1 MIGARLGTAR
11 ATVGDHILSTADQ
24 KTLLDHHGSNVGHLP
39 NDLMSRLE
47 RADKLADEL
56 LLLDSLDAFLVA
68 PHDNLRLVDHQ
79 GNALPHL
86 PDRFISPAEY
96 AHLLLPL
103 FLEEFRHAMAARI
116 EQHVQGAGPPAYFL
130 GKTAMRSTQLDYRS
144 TKVVYSTEVEVID
157 PRVDRDLL
165 TPGTLAMIGR
175 HPQLDQVMH
184 EGAYAIAYL
193 TSTPDL
199 DAWAATRPN
208 LRVRVA
214 FQARSGSVEQL
225 GGDSDL
231 YLLVLDQIT
240 GTCRTHS
247 ALQKLSQLNT
257 VYDKPLLRAV
267 LDPPRDLTAIER
279 ELQAFALSAGMYGQ
293 HPLLNSLNLNATQM
307 HAISNV
313 VSASQ
318 QKVFVVEGPPGTGK
332 TSTILGILVQLLD
345 QGERCLVTGPT
356 NMAATETA
364 KRLIQFTLR
373 AREDMGGDVPF
384 RLGDMAL
391 VGNAARLGLDNDLRL
406 IFVEDRMHRLRTL
419 RVAIDAAYTATNMLL
434 HGFDRKWTDHVAEQ
448 GAKGKNAVPVG
459 MRETDAMWDYYLDML
474 NGWVAEW
481 GKIYAGV
488 VAVEH
493 AIPTALLL
501 KKQVDEAADFVA
513 RVYTRLKDL
522 VDKATAVRS
531 VSTQYILSISSSFD
545 QRTLVR
551 SYNPAVSQFLATK
564 KRIEDRLGRIHNALH
579 SIIVLCGM
587 SDQEMSQHTKVWFS
601 TVSSSVR
608 IKGTI
613 QTVII
618 DEAAQLVE
626 AETSLLLQ
634 LPKLRRLVLV
644 GDDRQLP
651 SVVTSDVAKHGK
663 YDRSTLERLKAIG
676 YPTVF
681 LDTQYRMH
689 PRISAFPRQQFY
701 AGMLKDH
708 VDYTKF
714 DRFDRPWH
722 GMGEHLAPYL
732 FIDVEGAESLGPVSL
747 SYSNPIEAEYIKKML
762 VSVAATLPDGVRVE
776 VGVIAPY
783 VDQCKLLQTVL
794 ARVPG
799 TRIVE
804 TNGRHN
810 MLVIKG
816 KLVVSINSIDGFQGQ
831 ERDIII
837 FSCVR
842 SNSKGNIGFLGDPR
856 RLNVAITR
864 AKYSCW
870 MIGHVKTLLKRDEVW
885 QKLILDAR
893 ARGCVLN
900 ASQLPF
906 YHEVKSVMVAAKV
919 EKLIETVTGT
929 SVARPS
935 ARRSAPAASAATKSR
950 GQSRLLDFGGTLWES
965 SWSHQMVETMRRMA
979 TDDRAAVIRKMVRV
993 LEGKFGER
1001 FADKHASSNLGDML
1015 VTGEAGKY
1023 AFVWSLALRGAKD
1036 NVKQII
1042 KFWWLGPR
1050 SGIAQGV
1057 QQARSALGSHSDKY
1071 IAVCRKVGR
1080 SPGNADVYL
1089 PMTVPGG
1096 FEFMRTLRRS
1106 TCTKVDH
1113 TENTSAS
1120 QLELIKSYQL
1130 NHALWEKFAAESVKA
1145 LHEFDLLC
1153 DLTPQ
1158 EKELVRQESSMFC
1171 IGRSGTGKTTVM
1183 LLKLWQREHVYRKR
1197 GSADEPLTQLLLTL
1211 SPTLAAN
1218 LQTQYEKYSKLLPE
1232 VDDEMAKKSA
1242 PRISSWGGVVDWL
1255 DSRLAQPFF
1264 QHERVFSAIVDDDQ
1278 DDGARGTGAVKND
1291 DDDVDELQDEWNRD
1305 GDLDSDHPI
1314 GLHRKDKAVDFGR
1327 FERAYYPLLPK
1338 PVRAF
1343 DPAFLWTQIQGVIC
1357 GSLEALQS
1365 PNGVLTKEGYIGLA
1379 TRRASTLSNSDR
1391 ATIYDGYVW
1400 YVRKK
1405 RVRHEWDM
1413 ADVVRHIYVRGSE
1426 VPRDIEYVYVDEAQ
1440 DLSMAQIA
1448 LLSLICANPDGF
1460 LFAGDTAQTITCSAF
1475 RFQDMKAT
1483 SYTEFL
1489 NRIQES
1495 SYRNA
1500 KVPPLHTLTQNFR
1513 THVGVLQ
1520 LAARLVELLVQ
1531 YFPQSIDQLEPEK
1544 ALNDGP
1550 LPFLFHGDED
1560 AFIRQVFGTSSR
1572 RCSLGASQAI
1582 LVRDDSEKECVL
1594 QMMRRHELEDGQV
1607 LTIFEAKGLEF
1618 NDVLLFNFVS
1628 ASPFKKW
1635 KLLAKGQHIDPM
1647 EHATLAHELKLLY
1660 VAVTRAKEGL
1670 WIYEERGEGNT
1681 LLNMLADETLV
1692 RRHSLIDSILTFTRE
1707 SDPVLWEQQGLKLL
1721 DSMQYHLAHT
1731 FFKRA
1736 GNTAKMAL
1744 CAAHMAFEDAEKQ
1757 EGARH
1762 GGPQK
1767 AAAMYAT
1774 AAAKFVDLG
1783 MFGKAAEAYMR
1794 GKRYRDATAMFIKKG
1809 ALDDALEAAW
1819 NTGDLDFVHA
1829 TIVDVSSGTVGT
1841 VTSAVLEKCARVA
1854 TIRSLKKNAID
1865 ENVQRFAK
1873 FLDSATKQRLFKRY
1887 RMSLLLLLNVQEK
1900 KFELNAP
1907 IYERMYEWA
1916 EAARQWGKSGDQVKA
1931 ARCARVLVVPHLL
1944 ALAIGNFDDW
1954 PLLAKAAMDEMARC
1968 GVNLGGSIIAM
1979 LGAVGEH
1986 AKLPHVLLEKLGEIP
2001 CSDCDAATIKPV
2013 MALLRARTLHRH
2025 SGTLINDKGFD
2036 GWTVDLVQ
2044 KLLMCTK
2051 AAMNVYLQLLSDLAH
2066 LDSRQGILPDLL
2078 AYAKDISVPHS
2089 HVLVA
2094 HVVLEALQIESG
2106 VTKVAAKG
2114 DRKDF
2119 AHVDAKG
2126 GGNGDSGKDDAKGP
2140 ARVDVKSDFNV
2151 ADMAEARDALQVGTK
2166 DNKRRAP
2173 RRSGRVEAKG
2183 ERAGQAEG
2191 ETTAQADDMGDA
2203 YGPGDLKSGE
2213 GDTKGDGKGDAKDA
2227 VRAESKGNT
2236 KGDLVMVKSQT
2247 LRARLSQVL
2256 TERLSNTAHILVEFL
2271 GKILRRMEHAGA
2283 KLSTRD
2289 ARHQAALDRF
2299 YLQLAAFDLMLDIRS
2314 RTGDQSLPSPPIG
2327 WFRSLF
2333 PASISGINAVELAQ
2347 IRKSNE
2353 VQVAYRGLL
2362 DFSSGGNFAA
2372 GNVVRALC
2380 LMGSYHGEFPGP
2392 PDQPAFLCR
2401 LHEGLTRIHLPY
2413 DMRDGS
2419 RHWHL
2424 YDGCRALFDCFSQ
2437 VLNMKKLHKTVDV
2450 LDLLFHLERTVTLLL
2465 ALTMRFD
2472 SVVLTERLMT
2482 LLDTIDPALFSAHLA
2497 LFAYPRRRQI
2507 PVSCFDMCVTMAQL
2521 LGKILAKDHTVW
2533 RLAES
2538 QLTDRFSMNQF
2549 LTRLAVLQLLFHINF
2564 GTQQRSLHALVER
2577 GLLLNEDGH
2586 LAPTMTHG
2594 AIVVDRWALSQNQFN
2609 VHLAQVANAGESL
2622 FVCVNMEP
2630 GTSGRFRLNPHLSML
2645 AQRLIVQYPSRNVW
2659 HVNIYGHGET
2669 GAAAAAVKQVEIR
2682 RMDLDEDRGP
2692 VANTGSGVES
2702 LEALMRKEQ
2711 QRHAIRLPERVHT
2724 AVKAWVVRMR
2734 RFRVLQAEHSKHA
2747 LTPAMQVEYEELQA
2761 AREGKDLGRG
2771 LMLSVY
2777 VPRAVRRYRH
2787 LVHDVRLEMLHL
2799 LAAATALTER
2809 VRLDEASEDELQTA
2823 LDDVAVDE
2831 RELVHMC
2838 VKESVDVL
2846 SRQMQELSNKVE
2858 KLNKVVADLRTKF
2871 GVATT

>member
-1 MIGARLGTAR
+1 MIGARAGTAR
-11 ATVGDHILSTADQ
+11 PTVGDRVLNTTDQ
-24 KTLLDHHGSNVGHLP
+24 QKMLDHYGSNVGYLP
-39 NDLMSRLE
+39 NDLMSRLA

-56 LLLDSLDAFLVA
+56 LLLDSLDAFLA
-68 PHDNLRLVDHQ
+68 PRDKLSLVDHQ
-79 GNALPHL
+79 GNALEHL

-96 AHLLLPL
+96 AHLQLPL

-116 EQHVQGAGPPAYFL
+116 EQHVQGAGPPAYSL
-130 GKTAMRSTQLDYRS
+130 GKSAKRSTQPENRS
-144 TKVVYSTEVEVID
+144 TYVTYSTEVEVID

-165 TPGTLAMIGR
+165 TPGTLAVVGR
-175 HPQLDQVMH
+175 YPQLDQVMH
-184 EGAYAIAYL
+184 DGAYVIAL
-193 TSTPDL
+193 LSSAPDM
-199 DAWAATRPN
+199 DVWVTTRPN

-214 FQARSGSVEQL
+214 FHARSGSVEVL
-225 GGDSDL
+225 GDSDL
-231 YLLVLDQIT
+231 HLIVLGQIT
-240 GTCRTHS
+240 GTSRTHS
-247 ALQKLSQLNT
+247 ALHELSRWNAMH
-257 VYDKPLLRAV
+257 DKPLLRAV
-267 LDPPRDLTAIER
+267 LDPPRDLTAVER
-279 ELQAFALSAGMYGQ
+279 ELRSFALSAGMYGR
-293 HPLLNSLNLNATQM
+293 HRWLINLKLNAAQM

-313 VSASQ
+313 VSATQ

-332 TSTILGILVQLLD
+332 TSTILGMLVQLLD

-364 KRLIQFTLR
+364 KRLIQFTR
-373 AREDMGGDVPF
+373 HAREDMGSDLPF

-391 VGNAARLGLDNDLRL
+391 VGNATRLGLDNDLRL
-406 IFVEDRMHRLRTL
+406 IFVEDRVHRLRAL
-419 RVAIDAAYTATNMLL
+419 RVAIDAACTATNALL
-434 HGFDRKWTDHVAEQ
+434 HGFDRVWADHVAEQ
-448 GAKGKNAVPVG
+448 EHKGKTAVPVG
-459 MRETDAMWDYYLDML
+459 MREMDAMWDYYLATL
-474 NGWVAEW
+474 NDWVVEW
-481 GKIYAGV
+481 GKIHAGID
-488 VAVEH
+488 AVEH
-493 AIPTALLL
+493 AVPTALLQN
-501 KKQVDEAADFVA
+501 KHVDEAAYFVE
-513 RVYTRLKDL
+513 RVCKRLKDL
-522 VDKATAVRS
+522 VDKAAAVRT
-531 VSTQYILSISSSFD
+531 VSTQYILSISNSFD
-545 QRTLVR
+545 QRTLAR
-551 SYNPAVSQFLATK
+551 SYDPAVSQFLATK
-564 KRIEDRLGRIHNALH
+564 KRIEDRLGRIYGALH

-587 SDQEMSQHTKVWFS
+587 SDQEMSQHAKVWFS

-613 QTVII
+613 QTVIV

-626 AETSLLLQ
+626 GDTSLLLQ
-634 LPKLRRLVLV
+634 LPKLRRMVLV

-651 SVVTSDVAKHGK
+651 SVVTSDVAKQGK

-689 PRISAFPRQQFY
+689 PRISAFPQQQFY

-708 VDYTKF
+708 VDYTKLG
-714 DRFDRPWH
+714 RFDRSWH

-732 FIDVEGAESLGPVSL
+732 FIDVEGTESLGPVSL

-762 VSVAATLPDGVRVE
+762 MSVAATLPGGTRVE

-783 VDQCKLLQTVL
+783 TDQCKLLQTVL
-794 ARVPG
+794 AKVPG
-799 TRIVE
+799 TRVVE
-804 TNGRHN
+804 TNARHN

-870 MIGHVKTLLKRDEVW
+870 IVGHAETLLKREVW
-885 QKLILDAR
+885 KRLIMDAHSRDLLLDASR
-893 ARGCVLN
+893 
-900 ASQLPF
+900 LPF
-906 YHEVKSVMVAAKV
+906 YNEVQAVVVAAKV
-919 EKLIETVTGT
+919 EKLIESATGA
-929 SVARPS
+929 VAARPS
-935 ARRSAPAASAATKSR
+935 ARRSAPVAAAAATVKSR
-950 GQSRLLDFGGTLWES
+950 GQSHFLNFEGAVWES

-979 TDDRAAVIRKMVRV
+979 IDDRAAVIRKMVRV
-993 LEGKFGER
+993 LDGKFGVR
-1001 FADKHASSNLGDML
+1001 FTGKQSSGNLSNML

-1023 AFVWSLALRGAKD
+1023 AFVWSLALRGVKD
-1036 NVKQII
+1036 SVKQII

-1057 QQARSALGSHSDKY
+1057 QQARSALGNHSDKY
-1071 IAVCRKVGR
+1071 IAVCRKVKR
-1080 SPGNADVYL
+1080 SPGKDDVYM
-1089 PMTVPGG
+1089 PTTVPGG

-1106 TCTKVDH
+1106 TCTEVDLA
-1113 TENTSAS
+1113 ENTSAS

-1130 NHALWEKFAAESVKA
+1130 NHALWEKFAVESVEA

-1158 EKELVRQESSMFC
+1158 EKELVRQEGSMFC

-1232 VDDEMAKKSA
+1232 VSEDMAKKSA
-1242 PRISSWGGVVDWL
+1242 PRIASWGNVVDWL
-1255 DSRLAQPFF
+1255 DSRLTQPFF
-1264 QHERVFSAIVDDDQ
+1264 QHERVFAAIVDEDQ
-1278 DDGARGTGAVKND
+1278 DETVRGTGAVENND
-1291 DDDVDELQDEWNRD
+1291 GDVDELQDEWD
-1305 GDLDSDHPI
+1305 HDDDLDSDHPI

-1343 DPAFLWTQIQGVIC
+1343 DPAYLWTQIQGVIC

-1365 PNGVLTKEGYIGLA
+1365 PMGVLTKDGYIGLA
-1379 TRRASTLSNSDR
+1379 AYRTSTLSNSDR
-1391 ATIYDGYVW
+1391 ATIYNGYVW
-1400 YVRKK
+1400 YARKK
-1405 RVRHEWDM
+1405 RARHEWDM
-1413 ADVVRHIYVRGSE
+1413 ADVVRHIYARGSE

-1483 SYTEFL
+1483 FYSEFL
-1489 NRIQES
+1489 NRIQEW
-1495 SYRNA
+1495 SYRKA

-1520 LAARLVELLVQ
+1520 LAARLVELLVKH
-1531 YFPQSIDQLEPEK
+1531 FPHSIDQLEPEK

-1572 RCSLGASQAI
+1572 RCSLGASQAF
-1582 LVRDDSEKECVL
+1582 LVRDDNEKERVL

-1607 LTIFEAKGLEF
+1607 LTIFESKGLEF
-1618 NDVLLFNFVS
+1618 NDVLLFNLVS
-1628 ASPFKKW
+1628 TSPFKKW

-1681 LLNMLADETLV
+1681 LLKMLADETLV
-1692 RRHSLIDSILTFTRE
+1692 RRDSLIDSILTFTRE
-1707 SDPVLWEQQGLKLL
+1707 SDPVLWEQQGLKLF

-1731 FFKRA
+1731 CFKRA
-1736 GNTAKMAL
+1736 GNTTKMAL

-1783 MFGKAAEAYMR
+1783 MFSKAAEAFMR
-1794 GKRYRDATAMFIKKG
+1794 AKRFRDATAMFIKTG
-1809 ALDDALEAAW
+1809 ALEDALEAAW

-1829 TIVDVSSGTVGT
+1829 TIVDASSGAIGT
-1841 VTSAVLEKCARVA
+1841 VTAAVLEKCARVA
-1854 TIRSLKKNAID
+1854 TIRSLKKNATD
-1865 ENVQRFAK
+1865 VNVQRFAQL
-1873 FLDSATKQRLFKRY
+1873 LDSATKQRLFKRY
-1887 RMSLLLLLNVQEK
+1887 RMSLLLQLNVQEQK
-1900 KFELNAP
+1900 YELNAP
-1907 IYERMYEWA
+1907 IYERMHEWA
-1916 EAARQWGKSGDQVKA
+1916 EAAQQWGKSGDQVKA
-1931 ARCARVLVVPHLL
+1931 ALCARVLVVPHLL
-1944 ALAIGNFDDW
+1944 ALAIGKYDDW
-1954 PLLAKAAMDEMARC
+1954 PTLAKAATDEMARC
-1968 GVNLGGSIIAM
+1968 GVNIGGSIVATLEVI
-1979 LGAVGEH
+1979 GAH
-1986 AKLPHVLLEKLGEIP
+1986 TNFPQLLLEKLGNVS
-2001 CSDCDAATIKPV
+2001 CSDRDAATIMPV
-2013 MALLRARTLHRH
+2013 MSLLRARTLHRYI
-2025 SGTLINDKGFD
+2025 GTLINDKTFGE
-2036 GWTVDLVQ
+2036 WTVDLVQ
-2044 KLLMCTK
+2044 EMLMHTK
-2051 AAMNVYLQLLSDLAH
+2051 AAMNVYLNLLSDLAH
-2066 LDSRQGILPDLL
+2066 LDSRQGILPALL
-2078 AYAKDISVPHS
+2078 AYAKDISVPHG
-2089 HVLVA
+2089 HVLAA
-2094 HVVLEALQIESG
+2094 HIVLEALQIESG
-2106 VTKVAAKG
+2106 ASKAAAKG
-2114 DRKDF
+2114 DQKDS
-2119 AHVDAKG
+2119 AHADAKG
-2126 GGNGDSGKDDAKGP
+2126 GGNNDSGKGDSSRPALVDAK
-2140 ARVDVKSDFNV
+2140 SDANG
-2151 ADMAEARDALQVGTK
+2151 ADIGEAKGAPQVGAK
-2166 DNKRRAP
+2166 GNKRRAP
-2173 RRSGRVEAKG
+2173 KRSARVEAKG
-2183 ERAGQAEG
+2183 EGDDQVKGTRA
-2191 ETTAQADDMGDA
+2191 AQADDTGDA
-2203 YGPGDLKSGE
+2203 HGTGSLKSGE
-2213 GDTKGDGKGDAKDA
+2213 GDTKGDGKSDAKDA
-2227 VRAESKGNT
+2227 ARVESKCNV
-2236 KGDLVMVKSQT
+2236 KGDLVMVKSET
-2247 LRARLSQVL
+2247 LCARLSKAL
-2256 TERLSNTAHILVEFL
+2256 TERLCTAARILVDFL
-2271 GKILRRMEHAGA
+2271 SKIIRRMEHAGA
-2283 KLSTRD
+2283 KLATRD

-2299 YLQLAAFDLMLDIRS
+2299 YLQLAAFELMLDIRS
-2314 RTGDQSLPSPPIG
+2314 RTGDQSLPAPPSG

-2362 DFSSGGNFAA
+2362 DLSSGSGFAA

-2380 LMGSYHGEFPGP
+2380 LMGSYHGEFPSP

-2413 DMRDGS
+2413 EMRDGS

-2437 VLNMKKLHKTVDV
+2437 VLTMKRLHKTVDV
-2450 LDLLFHLERTVTLLL
+2450 LDLLFHLERATTLLL
-2465 ALTMRFD
+2465 VLTMRFD

-2497 LFAYPRRRQI
+2497 LFAYPRRRHI
-2507 PVSCFDMCVTMAQL
+2507 PVSCYDMCVTMAHL
-2521 LGKILAKDHTVW
+2521 VSKILAKDHTVW

-2538 QLTDRFSMNQF
+2538 QLTDQLSMNQF
-2549 LTRLAVLQLLFHINF
+2549 RTRLAVLQLLFHFNF
-2564 GTQQRSLHALVER
+2564 GKQQRGLHTLVER

-2586 LAPTMTHG
+2586 LAPTMTYG
-2594 AIVVDRWALSQNQFN
+2594 AIVVDRWALAQNQFN
-2609 VHLAQVANAGESL
+2609 VHLAQVASAGESL
-2622 FVCVNMEP
+2622 FVCISMEP
-2630 GTSGRFRLNPHLSML
+2630 GTSGRFQLNPHLSML
-2645 AQRLIVQYPSRNVW
+2645 PQRLVVQYPSLNVW
-2659 HVNIYGHGET
+2659 HVNIYGHGEK
-2669 GAAAAAVKQVEIR
+2669 GAAAAPVKPVEIR

-2692 VANTGSGVES
+2692 AASTGSSAEN

-2724 AVKAWVVRMR
+2724 AVKVWVVRMR
-2734 RFRVLQAEHSKHA
+2734 RFRALQAEQSKHA
-2747 LTPAMQVEYEELQA
+2747 LTPAMQVEFEELQV
-2761 AREGKDLGRG
+2761 AREGKEPGRG
-2771 LMLSVY
+2771 LMLPVY
-2777 VPRAVRRYRH
+2777 VPRAVRRYRQ
-2787 LVHDVRLEMLHL
+2787 LVRDMRLGMLRAH
-2799 LAAATALTER
+2799 AAATELVKT
-2809 VRLDEASEDELQTA
+2809 VRLDEANEDELQTA
-2823 LDDVAVDE
+2823 LDEATIDE
-2831 RELVHMC
+2831 RELAAKC
-2838 VKESVDVL
+2838 VKEPIGEL
-2846 SRQMQELSNKVE
+2846 ARQMVEMSNKVE

-2871 GVATT
+2871 GVPAA